1 MIPAPVVGFLL
12 LQTTWVVDDSGGPG
26 VDFTDIP
33 PAIAAAAD
41 GDLLLVKAG
50 SYSHFALSG
59 KGLRILG
66 EGSNS
71 TFVSSSPT
79 ATGTSISAIPAG
91 STVTIDRMK
100 FSLTAVPILSILG
113 AGTSATLAD
122 IAIVPGT
129 MFSSSGPSFAIEG
142 ALVHLHR
149 STVLGPLGPQATT
162 AGPAI
167 RASEGALVHV
177 SSSTIHGQTGGM
189 GVPFTTYGGG
199 WGGTGIWIQSSS
211 GAPTRVWIAGSD
223 VRGGDGGMGFGPN
236 PGGSGGPGIVVQSSY
251 VRVSGEAG
259 SLVSGGDGG
268 WATLGA
274 CGAGGPGILSL
285 ANSTGWVHGVQVVA
299 GPGCPLVPTTPAV
312 SGTGI
317 LLGEPPLPIL
327 AASGLLTLSG
337 SITFTLSNA
346 PASAFGVLGL
356 DDRPAHFGIPGPFLG
371 EFLVGPPSLP
381 FLFGQVS
388 PSGEASWTIPL
399 GGLPPSLAHVP
410 FHVQG
415 AALDGGGAWRLSN
428 ATVAIFR
435 P

>member
-1 MIPAPVVGFLL
+1 MIPTSLVGFLL

-33 PAIAAAAD
+33 PAIAAAAE

-59 KGLRILG
+59 KGLRVLG

-71 TFVSSSPT
+71 TFVSSSST

-162 AGPAI
+162 AGAAI

-177 SSSTIHGQTGGM
+177 SSSTIHGQTGGT

-199 WGGTGIWIQSSS
+199 WGGTGIWIQPSS
-211 GAPTRVWIAGSD
+211 GAPTRVWVADSD
-223 VRGGDGGMGFGPN
+223 VRGGQGGMGFGPN
-236 PGGSGGPGIVVQSSY
+236 PGGPGGPGIFVMSSY
-251 VRVSGEAG
+251 VRVSGGAG

-268 WATLGA
+268 WATLGTF
-274 CGAGGPGILSL
+274 GAGGAGILS
-285 ANSTGWVHGVQVVA
+285 ASGSTGWVHGVQVLA
-299 GPGCPLVPTTPAV
+299 GTGSSTPSAV
-312 SGTGI
+312 VGSGI
-317 LLGEPPLPIL
+317 LLGEPPLPVL
-327 AASGLLTLSG
+327 AATGYLTLST
-337 SITFTLSNA
+337 SINLLLSNA
-346 PASAFGVLGL
+346 PGSAPCVVVL
-356 DDRPAHFGIPGPFLG
+356 DDGPAHFGIPGPFLG
-371 EFLVGPPSLP
+371 EFLIGPPPSIPL
-381 FLFGQVS
+381 LFGTTS
-388 PSGEASWTIPL
+388 ASGEAGWTIPL
-399 GGLPPSLAHVP
+399 GGLPPAFAYLP
-410 FHVQG
+410 FHLQG
-415 AALDGGGAWRLSN
+415 VAFDAGGEWRLSN
-428 ATVAIFR
+428 ATVAILR